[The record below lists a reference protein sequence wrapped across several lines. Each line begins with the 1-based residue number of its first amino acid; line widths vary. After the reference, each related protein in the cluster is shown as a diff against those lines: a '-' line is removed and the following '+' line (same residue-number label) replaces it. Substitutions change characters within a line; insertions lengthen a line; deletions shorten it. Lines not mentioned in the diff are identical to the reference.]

1 MAEQP
6 PKTRLQ
12 AERMKRQWTQQ
23 EVADMIGVPV
33 KTLSRW
39 EGGGQSAG
47 PHNLRALSE
56 VFGERVDGSWL
67 QRLEHIIQ
75 LWHVP
80 YERNPQYT
88 DRRNLVQ
95 RLHERLSSV
104 ETGATRQSISGL
116 GGIGKTQ
123 LALEYAYRYRNH
135 YAAVLWIAAGTQAQ
149 MLRDFSHAA
158 ELLRVTGTKKRK
170 PQQRPIDEVV
180 LWLQTHSEWL
190 LVLDN
195 ADENPDEEKGAEAED
210 KDLRVDRLLAIL
222 KGGHILLTTRVQS
235 VANLAQNFPL
245 GEMQPEEGAQLL
257 LLRSNQQSSPAILES
272 AETAD
277 REEAIALSELLGGL
291 PLALEQAR
299 AYIEATGCGLAGYRQ
314 LYEESRKELLQ
325 SVIKNSQLDR
335 EYGESVAT
343 TWYISF
349 ERVKQQFAAAAEL
362 LKLCAYF
369 ASEAIPEAIV
379 LKGADKLGPGLRQ
392 LAENRL
398 QFNRA
403 CQVLLNYSLIKRS
416 AKEAAISIHRLVQAV
431 LQDSMDEDTQRSWA
445 GQAVRALEHVFY
457 EADTDQ
463 EIEQYIPHA
472 QVCAIYIK
480 KFHLEGQ
487 EVAYLLKM
495 AAKAVDARGWY
506 AQARPL
512 YMQAFRAYSA
522 SIGANDPRTLDLLR
536 DVVNIHMDLG
546 VPSYATTVYRRLTED
561 LERALGPDHPVLS
574 TFLNYLAWAQ
584 LMARDYNGAAQTC
597 AQALQLLQR
606 NQALG
611 PTEQAM
617 TYQVAA
623 EVCVLAGKHDLAEAY
638 YQGACI
644 LFEQTLG
651 PNHPELATTLCNYG
665 AYSLLRKDVEKAEAL
680 LQRALGIRQVV
691 LGREHPE
698 TADCLISLA
707 MLSWRRRNYAEAE
720 ERYQQALAIHRQT
733 LGPYHPDIVRTLRH
747 LALLTSERNKDAEA
761 ERYFREA
768 LELAPHAGG
777 KETYE
782 YYNLLT
788 DYAKF
793 LQERGQIDEADR
805 YRKQIVDLEQLL
817 GSRGPQHSLTLLDWD
832 EEGKPRPSTKMW
844 FL

>member
-6 PKTRLQ
+6 PRTRLQ
-12 AERMKRQWTQQ
+12 AERMKHQWTQQ
-23 EVADMIGVPV
+23 EVADKIGVRV

-39 EGGGQSAG
+39 EGGEQNAS
-47 PHNLRALSE
+47 PRNLRALSE

-67 QRLEHIIQ
+67 QRLESTTH
-75 LWHVP
+75 LWNVP
-80 YERNPQYT
+80 YERNPQFI
-88 DRRNLVQ
+88 DQRNLVQ
-95 RLHERLSSV
+95 RLRERLTSV
-104 ETGATRQSISGL
+104 ETGASRQSISGL

-123 LALEYAYRYRNH
+123 LALEYAHRYRDH
-135 YAAVLWIAAGTQAQ
+135 YAAVLWIAAGTQTQ
-149 MLRDFSHAA
+149 MLRDLSQAA
-158 ELLRVTGTKKRK
+158 ELLRVTRAKKRE
-170 PQQRPIDEVV
+170 PQQRLVDEVI
-180 LWLQTHSEWL
+180 LWLQTQSEWL

-195 ADENPDEEKGAEAED
+195 ADENPDEEKGTETED

-245 GEMQPEEGAQLL
+245 EEMQPEEGAQLL
-257 LLRSNQQSSPAILES
+257 LLQSNQRSSPAILES
-272 AETAD
+272 AHAAD
-277 REEAIALSELLGGL
+277 REEAIALSKLLGGL

-299 AYIEATGCGLAGYRQ
+299 AYIEATRCGLTGYRQ

-349 ERVKQQFAAAAEL
+349 RRVEQQFAAAAEL

-369 ASEAIPEAIV
+369 APEAIPEAIV
-379 LKGADKLGPGLRQ
+379 LKGAGKLSPSLQ
-392 LAENRL
+392 QVAKSRL
-398 QFNRA
+398 QFSRA

-416 AKEAAISIHRLVQAV
+416 AREAAISIHRLVQAV

-512 YMQAFRAYSA
+512 YIQAFRAYSA

-546 VPSYATTVYRRLTED
+546 APSHAAILHRRLTED
-561 LERALGPDHPVLS
+561 LERALGPDHPDLL
-574 TFLNYLAWAQ
+574 TFLNNLAWAQ
-584 LMARDYNGAAQTC
+584 LMSKDYNGAAQTC

-611 PTEQAM
+611 PTEKAM

-651 PNHPELATTLCNYG
+651 PNHPELASTLCNYG
-665 AYSLLRKDVEKAEAL
+665 AYSLLRKDFEKAGAL
-680 LQRALGIRQVV
+680 LERALEIRQQV
-691 LGREHPE
+691 LGHKNPE
-698 TADCLISLA
+698 TADCLIPLA
-707 MLSWRRRNYAEAE
+707 GLSWRRRNYAEAE

-747 LALLTSERNKDAEA
+747 LALLTSEQNKDAEA
-761 ERYFREA
+761 EGYYREA
-768 LELAPHAGG
+768 LDLAPQAGG
-777 KETYE
+777 KETHE
-782 YYNLLT
+782 YYALLT
-788 DYAKF
+788 DYTNF
-793 LQERGQIDEADR
+793 LQEQGRMDEVNR
-805 YRKQIVDLEQLL
+805 YRVQIADLEKLL
-817 GSRGPQHSLTLLDWD
+817 SGRGPRHSLTLLDWD

-844 FL
+844 F